1 MIALGEEL
9 RRLRG
14 SRSLREVEKATKI
27 SNAYISQIENGK
39 IDEPSPHILHKLA
52 EYYAVPYAFL
62 MEAAGY
68 LQPIHHSQNGNS
80 QEAGVGGLEAAL
92 MSEELTEDEAKE
104 VKNFIHFLRL
114 KRRSEVK

>member
-1 MIALGEEL
+1 MRALGEEL

-14 SRSLREVEKATKI
+14 DRSLREVAKETKV

-52 EYYAVPYAFL
+52 NYYGVPYAFL

-68 LQPIHHSQNGNS
+68 LRPSHHPKNGNQ
-80 QEAGVGGLEAAL
+80 QESGVGGLEAAL
-92 MSEELTEDEAKE
+92 MSEELTEAEAKE

-114 KRRSEVK
+114 KRSSDAG